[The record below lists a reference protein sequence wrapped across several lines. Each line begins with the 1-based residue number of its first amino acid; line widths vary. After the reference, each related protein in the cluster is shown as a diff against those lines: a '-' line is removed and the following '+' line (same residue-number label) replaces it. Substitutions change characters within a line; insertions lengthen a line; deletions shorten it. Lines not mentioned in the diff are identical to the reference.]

1 MVVEQTAGR
10 QSVVDTMA
18 QMTLDRQISVRPPEA
33 PWSPLQVEQPPTA
46 YLSMYLADDLSRL
59 PVRHITRPR
68 DNKSDP
74 NIETGTYGMFSTCER
89 QMRSGIVNV
98 GAQYMIFMCRWGRR
112 RVVAGYYRLAW
123 KAPGTLH
130 TAKKA
135 DFALAAD
142 EVQFVDPPILIAELP
157 EPLASVAGTGFRL
170 SKRIE
175 SVHTQAL
182 VSILRERP
190 NAITDY
196 LSEIDRLERFQ
207 SFHSGYRYVTWQQE
221 EPFRWD
227 MASRYLEPSTH
238 ARVVL
243 NQSTTGFWRCAD
255 CRQFVSNQALLKRC
269 PFCGSMGTLQP
280 VTDPTNAS
288 QEE

>member
-1 MVVEQTAGR
+1 MTQL
-10 QSVVDTMA
+10 
-18 QMTLDRQISVRPPEA
+18 TLDRQISVRPPAA
-33 PWSPLQVEQPPTA
+33 PWSPLRVEQPSTG
-46 YLSMYLADDLSRL
+46 YLSMYLADNISRL

-74 NIETGTYGMFSTCER
+74 NIETGTYGMFSTCEH
-89 QMRSGIVNV
+89 QMRSGIVSG
-98 GAQYMIFMCRWGRR
+98 GAQYIIFMCRWGGR
-112 RVVAGYYRLAW
+112 RVIAGYYRLAW

-135 DFALAAD
+135 DFVLAAD
-142 EVQFVDPPILIAELP
+142 EVHFVAPPRPIAELP
-157 EPLASVAGTGFRL
+157 EPLASVTGTRFRL
-170 SKRIE
+170 SRRID

-182 VSILRERP
+182 VSLLRERP
-190 NAITDY
+190 NAIADY

-207 SFHSGYRYVTWQQE
+207 SFHSGYRYVTWQQL
-221 EPFRWD
+221 EPFSWD
-227 MASRYLEPSTH
+227 MASRYLEPSTDV
-238 ARVVL
+238 RVVP

-280 VTDPTNAS
+280 VTDPTNVS

>member
-1 MVVEQTAGR
+1 MTHL
-10 QSVVDTMA
+10 
-18 QMTLDRQISVRPPEA
+18 TLDRQISVRPPVA
-33 PWSPLQVEQPPTA
+33 PWSSLRVEQPSTG
-46 YLSMYLADDLSRL
+46 YLSMYLADNLSRL

-74 NIETGTYGMFSTCER
+74 NIETGTYGMFSTCEH

-98 GAQYMIFMCRWGRR
+98 GAQYIFFMCQSGGR

-135 DFALAAD
+135 DFVLAAD
-142 EVQFVDPPILIAELP
+142 DVHFVDPPIPIGELP
-157 EPLASVAGTGFRL
+157 EPLAAVAGTGFRL
-170 SKRIE
+170 SKRID

-182 VSILRERP
+182 VSILRARP
-190 NAITDY
+190 NAIADY
-196 LSEIDRLERFQ
+196 LSEIDRLEQFQ
-207 SFHSGYRYVTWQQE
+207 SFHSGYRYVTWQQQ
-221 EPFRWD
+221 EPFSWD
-227 MASRYLEPSTH
+227 MASRYLEPSTDV
-238 ARVVL
+238 RVVP
-243 NQSTTGFWRCAD
+243 NKSTTGFWRCVD
-255 CRQFVSNQALLKRC
+255 CKQFISNQALLKRC

-280 VTDPTNAS
+280 VTDPTYIS

>member
-1 MVVEQTAGR
+1 
-10 QSVVDTMA
+10 
-18 QMTLDRQISVRPPEA
+18 MTKLALACQISVKPPAA
-33 PWSPLQVEQPPTA
+33 PWSPLQVDQPPTG

-74 NIETGTYGMFSTCER
+74 NIETGTYGLFSTCEH

-98 GAQYMIFMCRWGRR
+98 GAQYIIFMCRWGGR
-112 RVVAGYYRLAW
+112 RVVSGYYRLAW

-135 DFALAAD
+135 DFVLAAD
-142 EVQFVDPPILIAELP
+142 EVHFVDPPIQIAELP
-157 EPLASVAGTGFRL
+157 KPVASVAGTGFRL
-170 SKRIE
+170 SKRID
-175 SVHTQAL
+175 SAHTQAL
-182 VSILRERP
+182 LSILRERP
-190 NAITDY
+190 NATADY

-207 SFHSGYRYVTWQQE
+207 SFHSGYRYVTWRQQE
-221 EPFRWD
+221 PFSWD
-227 MASRYLEPSTH
+227 MATRYLEPSTDLK
-238 ARVVL
+238 VVP
-243 NQSTTGFWRCAD
+243 NQSTTGFWRCTY
-255 CRQFVSNQALLKRC
+255 CKQFVSNQALLKRC

-280 VTDPTNAS
+280 VADPINAS